1 MSDYTP
7 PVEDNLL
14 GISGKAK
21 LNEEEA
27 KGIIRAE
34 QYILD
39 LDADIEISVSLML
52 KIHEVAFS
60 HLYNWAG
67 KWRTINIIVG
77 QHEPPLYSKVPNLM
91 YQYADELNFKISKIK
106 EQKDLIK
113 CLAYTHHKMVF
124 IHPFNNGN
132 GRTARLITD
141 LIAKQQGYQNIKLYH
156 REGEKRKEY
165 LQAIRFADQYD
176 YSLLE
181 KKISEQITPFE

>member
-7 PVEDNLL
+7 TVEDNLL
-14 GISGKAK
+14 GIFDKAK

-39 LDADIEISVSLML
+39 LDADIKTSVSIIL
-52 KIHEVAFS
+52 KVHQTAFS
-60 HLYNWAG
+60 HLYDWAG
-67 KWRTINIIVG
+67 KLRIINIVVG
-77 QHEPPLYSKVPNLM
+77 QHQPPHYSKVPNLM
-91 YQYADELNFKISKIK
+91 YQYTDELNYRISRIRGQ
-106 EQKDLIK
+106 EDLIK
-113 CLAYTHHKMVF
+113 CLAYTHHRMVF

-156 REGEKRKEY
+156 REGEKREEY
-165 LQAIRFADQYD
+165 LQAIRKADQYD

-181 KKISEQITPFE
+181 KKIREQIIPLE